1 MTYVILPISAGR
13 WQHANTQ
20 QPMGV
25 VGLVIIH
32 VNGPAPNHDTPSD
45 TTDNISEVRQ
55 LKETTPDLGK
65 PGLVDPVPDVEDL
78 FLDLLLAGVISTQH
92 TVQLNIQTHIHS
104 KLHSTFTIIII
115 FIRTKSTNTE
125 KQLTQQYRL

>member
-20 QPMGV
+20 QPIGV

-45 TTDNISEVRQ
+45 TTDNISEVR
-55 LKETTPDLGK
+55 ETTQHLGK

-78 FLDLLLAGVISTQH
+78 FLDLLLAGVVSTQH

-115 FIRTKSTNTE
+115 IIIFIRTKSTNTE

>member
-1 MTYVILPISAGR
+1 
-13 WQHANTQ
+13 
-20 QPMGV
+20 MGV

-55 LKETTPDLGK
+55 LKETRQDLGK

-78 FLDLLLAGVISTQH
+78 FLDLLLAGVSSTQH

-104 KLHSTFTIIII
+104 KLHSTFTIITIIII